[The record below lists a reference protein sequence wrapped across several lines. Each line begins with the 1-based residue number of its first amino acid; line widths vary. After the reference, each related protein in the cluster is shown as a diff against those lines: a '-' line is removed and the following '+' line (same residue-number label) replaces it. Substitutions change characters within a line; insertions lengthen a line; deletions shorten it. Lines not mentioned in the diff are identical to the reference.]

1 MGILSSVRARL
12 RPLAGKSFSLEKI
25 SELEEIPL
33 TVTEKYICLNMEQV
47 ENVPSIGED
56 AKDVI
61 VVDIDEADESLE
73 LKELKERA
81 NKLSEQLKMLN
92 TSEDTSEVSSMVEL
106 NDDEL
111 TIVESK
117 RENETELQEHED
129 SETLQAISL
138 VANVSEE
145 DLVPSAPRKQRNFA
159 KLLNKTVL
167 GDSLEEVNSILV
179 GIDQD
184 MASNDIHENDDIE
197 KKYNNNIE
205 EESSDESS
213 DKTWNPHRPKKT
225 ISFCLPEIPPTLSID
240 QDSPSD
246 DKAVIDDDS
255 FSSEANVSEDSY
267 NSNRIINDNTTQKER
282 IYDKA
287 RQIEKCL
294 GTISKQKYFS
304 NLDERNNAKNKE
316 KTSTSTDTPKS
327 LKTGWPA
334 LKQKQPYTYPDLT
347 PSVYRPVKSRGQ
359 NFWQMP
365 FRAKLYQ
372 EALNPTAA
380 EASDSE
386 DEAESPPPPPAQ
398 ADLDPKMFAPT
409 GDVYSYF
416 QRRKIDPFFYTNPL
430 SYSTRNSLGGKY
442 SRTFVY

>member
-1 MGILSSVRARL
+1 MG
-12 RPLAGKSFSLEKI
+12 
-25 SELEEIPL
+25 EEIPL

-61 VVDIDEADESLE
+61 VVDIDDADESLE

-129 SETLQAISL
+129 SETFQAISL

-145 DLVPSAPRKQRNFA
+145 NLAPSAPRKQRNFA

-184 MASNDIHENDDIE
+184 LASN
-197 KKYNNNIE
+197 
-205 EESSDESS
+205 DESS

-304 NLDERNNAKNKE
+304 NLDERNNAKYKE
-316 KTSTSTDTPKS
+316 KTSTSTDTPKL